1 MRQPRAGT
9 AKGIRRRQEIIEA
22 ASSVFA
28 EFGYSGG
35 SIRTIAE
42 RVGVSPPTLLQH
54 FGSKAGLLT
63 AVLDDWLY
71 QQRQHAASRGEGRHG
86 LAFFNRMRSV
96 MRYHITHRGLI
107 ELFLTMATEASS
119 STHPARPFIQQRYD
133 TSLDEAR
140 IRLREAIADHEIQ
153 PMSEAE
159 IDRETRVLFA
169 VMDGLELQWLLDPDH
184 RPRPAVRRLARC
196 HDRSLGWSAS
206 VVGLTVA
213 AGPMSGPPQVSPADL
228 SKPATLR
235 CSGW

>member
-1 MRQPRAGT
+1 MAADPHVEPVPLASADPDQQPRGRYR
-9 AKGIRRRQEIIEA
+9 KGIRRRQEIIEA

-28 EFGYSGG
+28 EFGYTGG

-54 FGSKAGLLT
+54 FGSKEGLLT

-71 QQRQHAASRGEGRHG
+71 QQRQQAASRGEGRHG

-119 STHPARPFIQQRYD
+119 STHPARAFIQHRYD
-133 TSLDEAR
+133 SSLDEAR
-140 IRLREAIADHEIQ
+140 MRLREAIADHEIQ

-169 VMDGLELQWLLDPDH
+169 VMDGLELQWLLNPDMDLVQLFDDWLD
-184 RPRPAVRRLARC
+184 ATIAQWGGAQA
-196 HDRSLGWSAS
+196 SL
-206 VVGLTVA
+206 
-213 AGPMSGPPQVSPADL
+213 D
-228 SKPATLR
+228 
-235 CSGW
+235 

>member
-1 MRQPRAGT
+1 MAADPHVEPVPHASDSPGETPPGRYR
-9 AKGIRRRQEIIEA
+9 KGIRRRQEIIEA

-71 QQRQHAASRGEGRHG
+71 QQRQHAASRGEGRRG

-96 MRYHITHRGLI
+96 MRYHLTHRGLI

-119 STHPARPFIQQRYD
+119 SSHPARPFIQERYD

-140 IRLREAIADHEIQ
+140 MRLREAIDDHEIQ
-153 PMSEAE
+153 PMSDAE

-169 VMDGLELQWLLDPDH
+169 VMDGLELQWLLNPNIDLVQLFDDWLD
-184 RPRPAVRRLARC
+184 ATIARWGGA
-196 HDRSLGWSAS
+196 RAS
-206 VVGLTVA
+206 
-213 AGPMSGPPQVSPADL
+213 SD
-228 SKPATLR
+228 
-235 CSGW
+235 